1 MSSGHSL
8 DQHLLNS
15 SDVERD
21 VGRKRVAWFYVE
33 EKAENAEG
41 TDFFIAGLF
50 RAQVHAGSM
59 SRTRPQKSVF

>member
-1 MSSGHSL
+1 MSSRSQSGS
-8 DQHLLNS
+8 QHLLNS

-21 VGRKRVAWFYVE
+21 VGRKRVAWYYVE

-59 SRTRPQKSVF
+59 SQT